1 MGTRSKSKAAA
12 GLLSALL
19 LLALAVGLLAGL
31 RPLYARAQEQGVLF
45 YYYDPFVENIQT
57 ANHTLYWRA
66 REQWEGKEFEPS
78 ELLLSDANAA
88 VYAAREAGEDF
99 VLGYTGAAGDESG
112 GTNASYGG
120 LDVYAP
126 DAISALDAFNA
137 SVKAHADE
145 LAGSWGN
152 LFYAVTDDATGKTY
166 TNMEAGLG
174 GFLSDDPAKNGF
186 DAAQWRY
193 VLALRFDAQGNMSY
207 AASYLGEEGQQDF
220 SASIW
225 NTDMQAYGTD
235 AIRRH
240 LDLVLLALGC
250 AVLMNGVPSSAV
262 TSNFDGSI
270 AAVLRDEFS
279 VDLPSAANTMANL
292 LCAGL
297 LFLFLEVTFMSVLA
311 LRQGLARDGWLGY
324 LKNRSL
330 AARAVRALLRGA
342 GRVWRAVSGTLGR
355 MWRAL
360 TAIDLRDP
368 AEKTLLR
375 LLAVNFAIVTFICC
389 FWFLGIAGTVI
400 YTVVLFFL
408 LRRRANRIQQDY
420 AALLAAARRMAGGD
434 LATPVEGDMGLFDP
448 LKDELNQVRA
458 GFEKAVAAEV
468 RSQNMKTEL
477 ITNVSHDLKTP
488 LTAIIT
494 YVDLL
499 KDPALSAEDRAKYIE
514 TLDKKSQ
521 RLKRL
526 IEDLFEVSKA
536 ATRNVAM
543 HYAEVDLAALLKQ
556 VQYELADK
564 TEASGID
571 FRWQLPEERMPL
583 VLDGQKTCRIF
594 ENLVVNITKYGMPGT
609 RAYITLMP
617 QEHGAQVVF
626 KNISATELDFSA
638 EEITDRFVRGDR
650 SRNTEGSGLGLAIA
664 KSFAELQG
672 GTFSITVDGDLFK
685 ATVTLP
691 DTNQPEQP
699 ETLPL
704 PAAPDAD
711 AQSAPQTGGALP
723 AGI

>member
-1 MGTRSKSKAAA
+1 MHLLTRDYKTRNV
-12 GLLSALL
+12 LL
-19 LLALAVGLLAGL
+19 LFFG
-31 RPLYARAQEQGVLF
+31 
-45 YYYDPFVENIQT
+45 
-57 ANHTLYWRA
+57 
-66 REQWEGKEFEPS
+66 
-78 ELLLSDANAA
+78 
-88 VYAAREAGEDF
+88 
-99 VLGYTGAAGDESG
+99 
-112 GTNASYGG
+112 
-120 LDVYAP
+120 
-126 DAISALDAFNA
+126 
-137 SVKAHADE
+137 
-145 LAGSWGN
+145 
-152 LFYAVTDDATGKTY
+152 
-166 TNMEAGLG
+166 
-174 GFLSDDPAKNGF
+174 
-186 DAAQWRY
+186 
-193 VLALRFDAQGNMSY
+193 
-207 AASYLGEEGQQDF
+207 
-220 SASIW
+220 
-225 NTDMQAYGTD
+225 
-235 AIRRH
+235 
-240 LDLVLLALGC
+240 
-250 AVLMNGVPSSAV
+250 
-262 TSNFDGSI
+262 
-270 AAVLRDEFS
+270 
-279 VDLPSAANTMANL
+279 
-292 LCAGL
+292 
-297 LFLFLEVTFMSVLA
+297 
-311 LRQGLARDGWLGY
+311 
-324 LKNRSL
+324 
-330 AARAVRALLRGA
+330 
-342 GRVWRAVSGTLGR
+342 
-355 MWRAL
+355 
-360 TAIDLRDP
+360 
-368 AEKTLLR
+368 
-375 LLAVNFAIVTFICC
+375 
-389 FWFLGIAGTVI
+389 
-400 YTVVLFFL
+400 YTVVL
-408 LRRRANRIQQDY
+408 
-420 AALLAAARRMAGGD
+420 ALLATVFGAEGGSFLAFVLGIAWFLAAGYFLARRIHGFERIVDALHRMRGGD
-434 LATPVEGDMGLFDP
+434 MESRLTDMPEGVFAEMAEDINSLGDGMQAAVQN
-448 LKDELNQVRA
+448 EIRA
-458 GFEKAVAAEV
+458 E
-468 RSQNMKTEL
+468 RMKTEL

>member
-1 MGTRSKSKAAA
+1 MADTVRIQMMSSFMIYINEQQADQLVNRSRKGAALLQYLILNRGRPVQNNRLLDA
-12 GLLSALL
+12 LWNDETSANPENALKTLVSRMRTLLNQLSPGLGQCIAADRGAYHFQLLPGMTVDLYEIEDILSRLLTAHDSSAETARLYDRLLSLYTGDLLQQNESGEWAMSQVSALHDQ
-19 LLALAVGLLAGL
+19 
-31 RPLYARAQEQGVLF
+31 YM
-45 YYYDPFVENIQT
+45 
-57 ANHTLYWRA
+57 
-66 REQWEGKEFEPS
+66 
-78 ELLLSDANAA
+78 AA
-88 VYAAREAGEDF
+88 VYA
-99 VLGYTGAAGDESG
+99 
-112 GTNASYGG
+112 
-120 LDVYAP
+120 
-126 DAISALDAFNA
+126 
-137 SVKAHADE
+137 
-145 LAGSWGN
+145 
-152 LFYAVTDDATGKTY
+152 
-166 TNMEAGLG
+166 
-174 GFLSDDPAKNGF
+174 
-186 DAAQWRY
+186 
-193 VLALRFDAQGNMSY
+193 
-207 AASYLGEEGQQDF
+207 
-220 SASIW
+220 
-225 NTDMQAYGTD
+225 
-235 AIRRH
+235 
-240 LDLVLLALGC
+240 
-250 AVLMNGVPSSAV
+250 
-262 TSNFDGSI
+262 
-270 AAVLRDEFS
+270 
-279 VDLPSAANTMANL
+279 
-292 LCAGL
+292 
-297 LFLFLEVTFMSVLA
+297 
-311 LRQGLARDGWLGY
+311 
-324 LKNRSL
+324 
-330 AARAVRALLRGA
+330 
-342 GRVWRAVSGTLGR
+342 
-355 MWRAL
+355 
-360 TAIDLRDP
+360 
-368 AEKTLLR
+368 
-375 LLAVNFAIVTFICC
+375 
-389 FWFLGIAGTVI
+389 
-400 YTVVLFFL
+400 
-408 LRRRANRIQQDY
+408 
-420 AALLAAARRMAGGD
+420 
-434 LATPVEGDMGLFDP
+434 
-448 LKDELNQVRA
+448 
-458 GFEKAVAAEV
+458 
-468 RSQNMKTEL
+468 
-477 ITNVSHDLKTP
+477 
-488 LTAIIT
+488 

>member
-1 MGTRSKSKAAA
+1 MESSAALPHA
-12 GLLSALL
+12 
-19 LLALAVGLLAGL
+19 
-31 RPLYARAQEQGVLF
+31 AR
-45 YYYDPFVENIQT
+45 
-57 ANHTLYWRA
+57 
-66 REQWEGKEFEPS
+66 
-78 ELLLSDANAA
+78 ELLLK
-88 VYAAREAGEDF
+88 
-99 VLGYTGAAGDESG
+99 G
-112 GTNASYGG
+112 G
-120 LDVYAP
+120 
-126 DAISALDAFNA
+126 
-137 SVKAHADE
+137 
-145 LAGSWGN
+145 
-152 LFYAVTDDATGKTY
+152 
-166 TNMEAGLG
+166 
-174 GFLSDDPAKNGF
+174 
-186 DAAQWRY
+186 
-193 VLALRFDAQGNMSY
+193 
-207 AASYLGEEGQQDF
+207 
-220 SASIW
+220 
-225 NTDMQAYGTD
+225 
-235 AIRRH
+235 
-240 LDLVLLALGC
+240 GC
-250 AVLMNGVPSSAV
+250 AV
-262 TSNFDGSI
+262 NFECAPELCAPLRAELARSGRSVGFVRADEGFYDRMDTAAYLRLFERMAGTRGMADAALAAMGLTAATPDPEGGLYGRTADGQLSGYMEERAFTAAG
-270 AAVLRDEFS
+270 AAV
-279 VDLPSAANTMANL
+279 PPPAAEL
-292 LCAGL
+292 LVG
-297 LFLFLEVTFMSVLA
+297 S
-311 LRQGLARDGWLGY
+311 
-324 LKNRSL
+324 
-330 AARAVRALLRGA
+330 LLRGQEIYLQN
-342 GRVWRAVSGTLGR
+342 GIT
-355 MWRAL
+355 
-360 TAIDLRDP
+360 TAQDGMTGQKEL
-368 AEKTLLR
+368 ALLR

-564 TEASGID
+564 AEASGID